1 MNKYKIKIHNIQLI
15 IIFKYHKL
23 YTLIT
28 ILNIKV
34 FGTNYQYSINSINDN
49 TYYILHNIMICV
61 SVIDLPL
68 IRCQFLFID
77 SSYHALDFS
86 SPRLRCQ

>member
-15 IIFKYHKL
+15 IKYHKL

-34 FGTNYQYSINSINDN
+34 FGTNNQY
-49 TYYILHNIMICV
+49 
-61 SVIDLPL
+61 
-68 IRCQFLFID
+68 
-77 SSYHALDFS
+77 
-86 SPRLRCQ
+86 